1 VPCDAPA
8 SFSTS
13 IWAMTTITKE
23 GDCGEEGVGEEGH
36 GGPSKPPFGNLWERE
51 RAQFVMEKKSWKMG
65 K

>member
-1 VPCDAPA
+1 MPRDAPA

-23 GDCGEEGVGEEGH
+23 GDCGEEGVERGARGDQVNH
-36 GGPSKPPFGNLWERE
+36 HLGTYGRERE
-51 RAQFVMEKKSWKMG
+51 STICDGKKSWKMG